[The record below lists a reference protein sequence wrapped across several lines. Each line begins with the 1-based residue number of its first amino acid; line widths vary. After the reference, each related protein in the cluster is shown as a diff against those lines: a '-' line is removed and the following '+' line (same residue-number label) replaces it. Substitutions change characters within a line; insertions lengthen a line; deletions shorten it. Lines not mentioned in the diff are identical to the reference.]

1 MIGARRTK
9 PSGEIV
15 ERMNGSISSLKIWNR
30 ILTAEDVKNVYGS
43 CDLTRGNVLNWCE
56 NVITP
61 MLRKGVKIVSPST
74 ACRATSCK

>member
-1 MIGARRTK
+1 MIGARKTR

-30 ILTAEDVKNVYGS
+30 ILTAEEVQKVHGS
-43 CDLTRGNVLNWCE
+43 CDLTRGSVLNWCE
-56 NVITP
+56 NLISP

-74 ACRATSCK
+74 ACSPTLCK